1 MSRDIADTANP
12 CEPSSLGYSH
22 FLVALGQVNRR
33 LSDELSLFGDDPDVV
48 AGDVETYSGASPGS
62 THAEMEHLVPEAE
75 ADLAGRVDLV
85 VADAE
90 VRVHPLHAG
99 RCPFPRGEG
108 GSRGGPVGA
117 ENVIRCREQDFRE
130 LRVTHETGPWLSRF
144 STSPSPG

>member
-12 CEPSSLGYSH
+12 REPSSLGFSH

-33 LSDELSLFGDDPDVV
+33 LSDELSLIGDDPDVV
-48 AGDVETYSGASPGS
+48 AGDVEAYSGASPGS

-99 RCPFPRGEG
+99 GGPFPGPVRATLVVVLDDAVHLALELGDRPA
-108 GSRGGPVGA
+108 GSRLTRNP
-117 ENVIRCREQDFRE
+117 
-130 LRVTHETGPWLSRF
+130 LSVWCHR
-144 STSPSPG
+144 STLP